1 MTFLPLPSIY
11 GGRKGLDGQGL
22 ITLLHY
28 VILPGTKLSKDGT
41 TFGLF
46 ANDTSQDLPIR
57 YIPTRSLRHDFLR
70 AFRLLCGKLAAPC
83 NTRLRSLIFFHST
96 HQQRKEGGASAL
108 YAIFRNSVLKIKI
121 LFYVF
126 CLSERVCVWFI
137 NIRKRLTFHIR
148 TDRLGNKSFAI
159 FSIENVD
166 LVRKQLTLVETEKLV
181 DIQFNFKT
189 S

>member
-1 MTFLPLPSIY
+1 MISFSDLFTPPLNLWRSQGAGWARVNYTPPLCDFTRDKIIKRWY
-11 GGRKGLDGQGL
+11 YIWAFRKRHFTRPPHTVYVR
-22 ITLLHY
+22 IT
-28 VILPGTKLSKDGT
+28 PE
-41 TFGLF
+41 
-46 ANDTSQDLPIR
+46 
-57 YIPTRSLRHDFLR
+57 PTRSFRHDFLR

-83 NTRLRSLIFFHST
+83 NTRLRSLIFFHLT
-96 HQQRKEGGASAL
+96 HQQRKEGGASAV

-166 LVRKQLTLVETEKLV
+166 LVRKQ
-181 DIQFNFKT
+181 QNN
-189 S
+189 

>member
-1 MTFLPLPSIY
+1 MEVARGWMGNSWLHSSTMWFYQGQNYQKMVLHLGFSQTTLHKTSPY
-11 GGRKGLDGQGL
+11 GICANYTRTHK
-22 ITLLHY
+22 
-28 VILPGTKLSKDGT
+28 ILAPRFS
-41 TFGLF
+41 
-46 ANDTSQDLPIR
+46 
-57 YIPTRSLRHDFLR
+57 
-70 AFRLLCGKLAAPC
+70 FRLLCGKLAAPC

-137 NIRKRLTFHIR
+137 NIRKRLTFHIK